1 MSTTVTIDVTGL
13 DRILRELG
21 GELDAFLDEEAEA
34 IVTDVKQSFGTSP
47 AGRSYERGSVT
58 VVASQAGYPPN
69 VDTGTLRASIR
80 WERSG
85 HLERTVMDGVEYGI
99 YLEDG
104 TERIAPRPF
113 MRPAFDEVQVGIG
126 RRLRE
131 HLGRWL

>member
-1 MSTTVTIDVTGL
+1 MTSVTIDTTGL
-13 DRILRELG
+13 DRILRELPA
-21 GELDAFLDEEAEA
+21 ELERWLDGEAEA
-34 IVTDVKQSFGTSP
+34 IVTDVKMSMGTSP
-47 AGRSYERGSVT
+47 AGRSYERGGVT
-58 VVASQAGYPPN
+58 HVASMPNFPPN

-80 WERSG
+80 WENDGR
-85 HLERTVMDGVEYGI
+85 LQRLVMDGVEYGI

-113 MRPAFDEVQVGIG
+113 MAPAFEMAGQGVE